1 MKFSRIAAAVAV
13 PLALA
18 GAVATTAASSASA
31 APAAP
36 AAVAVAHVQHQY
48 QLNGRNQVALT
59 YQGSTY
65 KYAVQFR
72 TQQVYGQL
80 WGQRDE
86 LLTGRLTDSYLPG
99 ILPVNGVIFGN
110 HVVFSVVYPGVQ
122 GVRTFSGTIGDHGR
136 VAGTWTETGSEAGSG
151 PFTLAFPAR

>member
-1 MKFSRIAAAVAV
+1 MRFSRIVAAVAV

-36 AAVAVAHVQHQY
+36 AATVSAHYQIHHQW
-48 QLNGRNQVALT
+48 QLRGPNQVKLT

-65 KYAVQFR
+65 TYKVLFS
-72 TQQVYGQL
+72 QQRGS
-80 WGQRDE
+80 E

-99 ILPVNGVIFGN
+99 ILPVNGVVFGN
-110 HVVFSVVYPGVQ
+110 YVVFSVVYPGAQ
-122 GVRTFSGTIGDHGR
+122 GVRTFSGSIDKHG
-136 VAGTWTETGSEAGSG
+136 VVTGLWTETGSEAGSG
-151 PFTLAFPAR
+151 QFALQAHAR